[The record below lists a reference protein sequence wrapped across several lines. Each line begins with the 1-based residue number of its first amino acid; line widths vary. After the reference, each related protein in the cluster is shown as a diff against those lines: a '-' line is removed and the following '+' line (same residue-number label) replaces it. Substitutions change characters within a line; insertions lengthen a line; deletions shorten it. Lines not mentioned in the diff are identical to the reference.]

1 MSKRT
6 NMYSP
11 DPIYYSE
18 RQTAECLGYSVEWLR
33 RNVHQ
38 LEQQYGFPRI
48 DPAIG
53 KRHAP
58 SIEVWAQE
66 RNNRHRQIEQVKTQ
80 PATGNAHAF

>member
-1 MSKRT
+1 MSKRV

-11 DPIYYSE
+11 SPIYFSE
-18 RQTAECLGYSVEWLR
+18 RQTAEFLGYSVEWLR
-33 RNVHQ
+33 KNVLQ

-66 RNNRHRQIEQVKTQ
+66 RNSRHRQIEQVKTHS
-80 PATGNAHAF
+80 ATGNTHAF